1 MKKLTINEIAEMV
14 GVSKTTISFYLNGK
28 TNKMSDETQKKIQ
41 QVIEETGYT
50 PSAATRTVKA
60 SDDCIGVI
68 LGDVSKPFAAKALK
82 GIEEEAHEAG
92 YQVIVGSNEMSF
104 AKEKEYVE
112 HMLKMG
118 VSGFIIQATY
128 RFGILAMEL
137 EKKNKKVVYLDIPPY
152 DSQGV
157 RILGD
162 NYQCVYDAISQC
174 IERGYDQLL
183 VVSDANESEYTGMDN
198 LRGFKDAAND
208 AGVSFKT
215 CFIEAETTREEIHD
229 YLEQYISEYK
239 KTLVYASDVEA
250 LRKVYLGIKL
260 FPDFQSLFP
269 ERLGLIGFDVT
280 GWTKIAVP
288 EISAIMIPAYQ
299 EGQIASRKLIEMIE
313 SKNSISNKKVIIK
326 NAVRWRDSTL

>member
-68 LGDVSKPFAAKALK
+68 LGDVSKPFAA
-82 GIEEEAHEAG
+82 EAG

-137 EKKNKKVVYLDIPPY
+137 EK
-152 DSQGV
+152 
-157 RILGD
+157 RIKRSYIWIFHLM
-162 NYQCVYDAISQC
+162 IH
-174 IERGYDQLL
+174 
-183 VVSDANESEYTGMDN
+183 
-198 LRGFKDAAND
+198 
-208 AGVSFKT
+208 
-215 CFIEAETTREEIHD
+215 RE
-229 YLEQYISEYK
+229 
-239 KTLVYASDVEA
+239 
-250 LRKVYLGIKL
+250 
-260 FPDFQSLFP
+260 
-269 ERLGLIGFDVT
+269 
-280 GWTKIAVP
+280 
-288 EISAIMIPAYQ
+288 
-299 EGQIASRKLIEMIE
+299 
-313 SKNSISNKKVIIK
+313 
-326 NAVRWRDSTL
+326 

>member
-137 EKKNKKVVYLDIPPY
+137 EKKNK
-152 DSQGV
+152 
-157 RILGD
+157 
-162 NYQCVYDAISQC
+162 N
-174 IERGYDQLL
+174 
-183 VVSDANESEYTGMDN
+183 
-198 LRGFKDAAND
+198 F
-208 AGVSFKT
+208 F
-215 CFIEAETTREEIHD
+215 
-229 YLEQYISEYK
+229 
-239 KTLVYASDVEA
+239 
-250 LRKVYLGIKL
+250 
-260 FPDFQSLFP
+260 
-269 ERLGLIGFDVT
+269 
-280 GWTKIAVP
+280 
-288 EISAIMIPAYQ
+288 
-299 EGQIASRKLIEMIE
+299 
-313 SKNSISNKKVIIK
+313 
-326 NAVRWRDSTL
+326 

>member
-157 RILGD
+157 RVLGD
-162 NYQCVYDAISQC
+162 NYQCVYDTISQC
-174 IERGYDQLL
+174 IGRGYDQLL

-208 AGVSFKT
+208 AGISFKT
-215 CFIEAETTREEIHD
+215 YFIEAETTREEIQEYPAQH
-229 YLEQYISEYK
+229 ISEYK
-239 KTLVYASDVEA
+239 KTLVYA
-250 LRKVYLGIKL
+250 
-260 FPDFQSLFP
+260 
-269 ERLGLIGFDVT
+269 
-280 GWTKIAVP
+280 
-288 EISAIMIPAYQ
+288 
-299 EGQIASRKLIEMIE
+299 
-313 SKNSISNKKVIIK
+313 
-326 NAVRWRDSTL
+326 

>member
-157 RILGD
+157 RVLGD
-162 NYQCVYDAISQC
+162 NYQCVYEDVYKRQAYNSEPFPS
-174 IERGYDQLL
+174 ERDGMYPITENVEWTTGFWTGLIWMMYDW
-183 VVSDANESEYTGMDN
+183 S
-198 LRGFKDAAND
+198 
-208 AGVSFKT
+208 
-215 CFIEAETTREEIHD
+215 REECFKAVSYTHLD
-229 YLEQYISEYK
+229 VYKRQALETAVILAEWRLYHAFGRTIRRP
-239 KTLVYASDVEA
+239 L
-250 LRKVYLGIKL
+250 LL
-260 FPDFQSLFP
+260 SLCANSFSYGA
-269 ERLGLIGFDVT
+269 GLILQ
-280 GWTKIAVP
+280 
-288 EISAIMIPAYQ
+288 MI
-299 EGQIASRKLIEMIE
+299 
-313 SKNSISNKKVIIK
+313 
-326 NAVRWRDSTL
+326 

>member
-50 PSAATRTVKA
+50 PSAPTRTVKA

-104 AKEKEYVE
+104 AKEQEYVE

-128 RFGILAMEL
+128 RFGLLAREL
-137 EKKNKKVVYLDIPPY
+137 EKKNKKIVYLDIPPY
-152 DSQGV
+152 DSYGV
-157 RILGD
+157 RVIGD

-174 IERGYDQLL
+174 IK
-183 VVSDANESEYTGMDN
+183 
-198 LRGFKDAAND
+198 KDMIN
-208 AGVSFKT
+208 FW
-215 CFIEAETTREEIHD
+215 
-229 YLEQYISEYK
+229 
-239 KTLVYASDVEA
+239 
-250 LRKVYLGIKL
+250 L
-260 FPDFQSLFP
+260 FQMPMSRSIP
-269 ERLGLIGFDVT
+269 
-280 GWTKIAVP
+280 GWTICGDLRMQPMTKGFRLRL
-288 EISAIMIPAYQ
+288 ISLRARLQ
-299 EGQIASRKLIEMIE
+299 
-313 SKNSISNKKVIIK
+313 KK
-326 NAVRWRDSTL
+326 RSTIT

>member
-41 QVIEETGYT
+41 QVIEETGYM
-50 PSAATRTVKA
+50 PSAPTRTVKA

-104 AKEKEYVE
+104 AKEQEYVE

-128 RFGILAMEL
+128 RFGLLAREL
-137 EKKNKKVVYLDIPPY
+137 EKKNKKIVYLDIPPY
-152 DSQGV
+152 DSYGV
-157 RILGD
+157 RVIGD

-174 IERGYDQLL
+174 IKKGYDQLL

-208 AGVSFKT
+208 EGIPFKT
-215 CFIEAETTREEIHD
+215 YFIEGETTKEEIHD
-229 YLEQYISEYK
+229 YLNQQISPYK
-239 KTLVYASDVEA
+239 KTLVYAADVEA

-260 FPDFQSLFP
+260 FPEFQTLFP
-269 ERLGLIGFDVT
+269 ERIGLLGFDVT
-280 GWTKIAVP
+280 GWTKLAVP
-288 EISAIMIPAYQ
+288 EITSIMIPAYQ
-299 EGQIASRKLIEMIE
+299 EGKISSQKLIEMIE
-313 SKNSISNKKVIIK
+313 SKKEISNKRIIIK
-326 NAVRWRDSTL
+326 NAVRWRESTL

>member
-50 PSAATRTVKA
+50 PSASTRTVKA

-92 YQVIVGSNEMSF
+92 YQVIVGNNEMSF
-104 AKEKEYVE
+104 AKEQEYVE

-128 RFGILAMEL
+128 RFGLLAREL
-137 EKKNKKVVYLDIPPY
+137 EKKNKKIVYLDIPPY
-152 DSQGV
+152 DSYGV
-157 RILGD
+157 RVIGD

-174 IERGYDQLL
+174 IKKGYDQLL

-208 AGVSFKT
+208 EGIPFKT
-215 CFIEAETTREEIHD
+215 YFIEGETTKEEIHD
-229 YLEQYISEYK
+229 YLNQQISPYK
-239 KTLVYASDVEA
+239 KTLVYVADVEA

-260 FPDFQSLFP
+260 FPEFQTLFP
-269 ERLGLIGFDVT
+269 ERIGLLGFDVT
-280 GWTKIAVP
+280 GWTKLAVP
-288 EISAIMIPAYQ
+288 EITSIMIPAYQ
-299 EGQIASRKLIEMIE
+299 EGKISSQKLIEMIE
-313 SKNSISNKKVIIK
+313 SKKEISNKRIIIK
-326 NAVRWRDSTL
+326 NVVRWRESTL

>member
-157 RILGD
+157 RVLGD

-215 CFIEAETTREEIHD
+215 YFIEAETTREEIHD
-229 YLEQYISEYK
+229 YLEQNISEYK
-239 KTLVYASDVEA
+239 KTLVYASEVEA

-280 GWTKIAVP
+280 GWTK
-288 EISAIMIPAYQ
+288 ISAIMIPAYQ

>member
-92 YQVIVGSNEMSF
+92 YQVIVGNNEMSF

-137 EKKNKKVVYLDIPPY
+137 EKKNKKIIYLDIPPY

-157 RILGD
+157 RVLGD

-215 CFIEAETTREEIHD
+215 CFIEAETTM
-229 YLEQYISEYK
+229 
-239 KTLVYASDVEA
+239 VYASDVEA

>member
-128 RFGILAMEL
+128 RFGIFG
-137 EKKNKKVVYLDIPPY
+137 NGIGKKVIKRSYIWIFLPY

-157 RILGD
+157 RVLGD

-198 LRGFKDAAND
+198 LQASRIAAND
-208 AGVSFKT
+208 ASF
-215 CFIEAETTREEIHD
+215 I
-229 YLEQYISEYK
+229 
-239 KTLVYASDVEA
+239 
-250 LRKVYLGIKL
+250 
-260 FPDFQSLFP
+260 
-269 ERLGLIGFDVT
+269 
-280 GWTKIAVP
+280 
-288 EISAIMIPAYQ
+288 
-299 EGQIASRKLIEMIE
+299 
-313 SKNSISNKKVIIK
+313 
-326 NAVRWRDSTL
+326 